1 MMIILVLKNQNKNLS
16 NNEPQILLVIVYMK
30 QKNWLREL

>member
-30 QKNWLREL
+30 QKN

>member
-1 MMIILVLKNQNKNLS
+1 MSILVLKNQNKNLS

-30 QKNWLREL
+30 QKN

>member
-1 MMIILVLKNQNKNLS
+1 MIILVLKNQNKNLS

-30 QKNWLREL
+30 QKN